1 MNLPNLFHCKQHRSL
16 FSTTRNH
23 DLTYITFLEVM
34 NSILC
39 STYLLDINYHLIYS
53 NSQIEFLCEIKGSLL
68 TIESIYFKLG
78 EPMR

>member
-1 MNLPNLFHCKQHRSL
+1 
-16 FSTTRNH
+16 
-23 DLTYITFLEVM
+23 M

-53 NSQIEFLCEIKGSLL
+53 NSQLEFLCEIKGSLL